1 MDHQQTQVVGPVYLD
16 RVHDARHCLREAK
29 LARESLVFMLQ
40 LPAERVAGFV
50 YTWVNA
56 ESKAGSA
63 FCVYGPAVGDNGIF
77 EAVDGIAVPKDQ
89 GFDDWRV
96 GGAHVRHGEPF
107 KVADVTFRGERAS
120 LEYHFEAAHPPYA
133 YGSHRAGCPSWIA
146 DDRIE
151 QSGRVRGVLRLGSRE
166 IPFDTMG
173 HRDHSW
179 GTRDWGISQHWKWLE
194 AQAGPDLVVHF
205 FEIQALGRSTLLGYV
220 FRDGR
225 MSEVTA
231 VDVKFEHD
239 GQLRHR
245 KIEAIVRDDAGRE
258 TTVRGTTFAL
268 YPFKVS
274 PLVTLNEGSMT
285 VEIDGAPGVGHV
297 EMCWPA
303 NYLEYVRTVANVA

>member
-16 RVHDARHCLREAK
+16 RVHDARHRLREAK

-40 LPAERVAGFV
+40 LPAERVAAFV

-63 FCVYGPAVGDNGIF
+63 FCVYGPAVGDDGIF

-151 QSGRVRGVLRLGSRE
+151 QSGRVRGVLRLGDRE
-166 IPFDTMG
+166 IPFNTMG

-179 GTRDWGISQHWKWLE
+179 GTRDWGVAQHWKWLE
-194 AQAGPDLVVHF
+194 AQAGPDASVHF
-205 FEIQALGRSTLLGYV
+205 YDIQALGRNILRGYV
-220 FRDGR
+220 QRDGKIA
-225 MSEVTA
+225 EVSS
-231 VDVKFEHD
+231 VDVSFQHD
-239 GQLRHR
+239 ALLRHTS
-245 KIEAIVRDDAGRE
+245 IDAVMTDALGR
-258 TTVRGTTFAL
+258 TTHVRGTTFAL
-268 YPFKVS
+268 FEFKVS
-274 PLVTLNEGSMT
+274 PLATLNEGSMS
-285 VEIDGAPGVGHV
+285 VEIDGVKGVGHV
-297 EMCWPA
+297 EMCWPKS
-303 NYLEYVRTVANVA
+303 YLDYMAKTGAT